1 MDFLCPEMRRWIFF
15 LGEEVLAPNLPE
27 VGKEA
32 SGRFAALTEALPSG
46 VERLLLRKLELEQV
60 DAMVE
65 EEVRR
70 ISVLIERVNLY
81 AKLGRGTHNNQKEAT
96 LHSDACGKKAN
107 EGKQRRKKAHC
118 DSEIT

>member
-1 MDFLCPEMRRWIFF
+1 MR
-15 LGEEVLAPNLPE
+15 E

-32 SGRFAALTEALPSG
+32 SGRFAALPEALPSG
-46 VERLLLRKLELEQV
+46 VESLLLRKLELERV

-65 EEVRR
+65 EEVKR

-107 EGKQRRKKAHC
+107 EGKQRRKKARC

>member
-1 MDFLCPEMRRWIFF
+1 M
-15 LGEEVLAPNLPE
+15 PE

-46 VERLLLRKLELEQV
+46 VERLLLRKLELERV

-96 LHSDACGKKAN
+96 LRSDACGQKGQGRETKK
-107 EGKQRRKKAHC
+107 EGI
-118 DSEIT
+118 SL